1 MLQNRPIDEHHADLL
16 SFAIPQHPNTNE
28 GCARHC
34 AQCAT
39 WHMANPTTKPDE
51 CHPYL
56 LTPGTAPIGSY
67 KCWGCGQKG
76 HRQDTGQ
83 GICPRDQ
90 LPEPERDW
98 CQIASYITQEFNK
111 ACLKQSH
118 AINFIAPSTLTYPKY
133 HQAYFTPSLYPGEVN
148 DIPGNS
154 QGSSA

>member
-118 AINFIAPSTLTYPKY
+118 AINFIAPSTLTYPEY

-148 DIPGNS
+148 DIPGNG